1 MDVGETINGYRVLSK
16 IGQGGMGT
24 VHRASAPSGEVV
36 ALKTIHPHLLTTETR
51 RRLTREIE
59 TMSKV
64 RHPNVARI
72 IDGDGQAPTPFIV
85 TEFIEGPTLTARIR
99 KQGPLNPLT
108 LARLAR
114 GLGNAL
120 ASMHHE
126 DVVHRDLKPGNV
138 MMRGDEPC
146 IIDFGIAHVTDGTRI
161 TQTGSVMGTPGYTP
175 PEVLDGADLGIN
187 CDWWAWAVTV
197 IFAATGREPFG
208 DTRRLD
214 ALWGRI
220 LKGKYDL
227 TGVPDELYPQLA
239 ASLNP
244 DPTKRPHASELQ
256 VAINE
261 LERNALAG
269 TVTYYHPAAA
279 TGAGAAAPAPGSAA
293 AGSPAAPAT
302 PGVSASPNPA
312 GPPPAVPPATPGGP
326 SPVPGSAGAVG
337 AVGAAAP
344 QTTPAGLSTADP
356 AQSISPGELGAGSPA
371 AHGAPASGQSGAAS
385 PGEAHN
391 LVGVAG
397 PPAGVSAVSRQGFLD
412 VNEERQAQEPRLS
425 QHAENIQENG
435 LDWLAKTLL
444 APGRA
449 AWLGLCALAVIVIGG
464 LIPLVAAQAI
474 MIWVAAANIV
484 GLSAAAL
491 DRKRQQGQNVGAM
504 DVAGMTISLLWRIPQ
519 GIILSGPAW
528 VIGLL
533 SFLTCGVT
541 AHLILE
547 QGSLS
552 TAAPFGLKAQL
563 AAVFGTIGWVAASWI
578 GYGGERVRFGTRAL
592 ATALTPSK
600 KFAFATAAL
609 LLLFIAAAWMVATSG
624 REFPMWRPW
633 WEAPWLTILKT
644 FKIL

>member
-24 VHRASAPSGEVV
+24 VHRASAPTGEIV
-36 ALKTIHPHLLTTETR
+36 ALKTIHPHLLTSETR

-72 IDGDGQAPTPFIV
+72 IDGNGQAAVPFIV

-99 KQGPLNPLT
+99 KQGPLNPLA

-220 LKGKYDL
+220 LNGKYDL
-227 TGVPDELYPQLA
+227 TGVPDELYAQLA
-239 ASLNP
+239 ASLSP
-244 DPTKRPHASELQ
+244 DPKKRPHASELQ

-279 TGAGAAAPAPGSAA
+279 SGPRSDAAQTPATPAAPSQASGTAGAVASMGAATPQSPAPAPSTVDPTLPAA
-293 AGSPAAPAT
+293 ARFDDAVSPAAQA
-302 PGVSASPNPA
+302 AN
-312 GPPPAVPPATPGGP
+312 
-326 SPVPGSAGAVG
+326 SPVQPV
-337 AVGAAAP
+337 V
-344 QTTPAGLSTADP
+344 
-356 AQSISPGELGAGSPA
+356 
-371 AHGAPASGQSGAAS
+371 AS

-397 PPAGVSAVSRQGFLD
+397 PPEGVSAVSRQGFLD
-412 VNEERQAQEPRLS
+412 VNEERSGQEPGLS

-444 APGRA
+444 APGRT
-449 AWLGLCALAVIVIGG
+449 AWLGLCGAAVIVIGG

-474 MIWVAAANIV
+474 MVWVAAANVV

-491 DRKRQQGQNVGAM
+491 DRKRQQGQSVGAM
-504 DVAGMTISLLWRIPQ
+504 DVAGVTVSLLWRIPQ

-533 SFLTCGVT
+533 SFLTCGLT

-547 QGSLS
+547 QGSFS
-552 TAAPFGLKAQL
+552 GATSIGMKSQL
-563 AAVFGTIGWVAASWI
+563 AAAGGTIGWVAASWI

-592 ATALTPSK
+592 ATALTPSR
-600 KFAFATAAL
+600 KFAFATAGL
-609 LLLFIAAAWMVATSG
+609 LLLFIVAAWMVATSG
-624 REFPMWRPW
+624 QEFPMWRPW